1 VRLALHRL
9 IEWAST
15 GSEMITLDVSGKPS
29 DLAIPDDTPF
39 VWTLRDVLSMTGTR
53 FGCGTGLC
61 GGCTIYID
69 GQPTRSCITPV
80 SSAVGKRIITIEVIR
95 PRQGFTT
102 AYPGSPTACAIAM
115 L

>member
-1 VRLALHRL
+1 MV
-9 IEWAST
+9 
-15 GSEMITLDVSGKPS
+15 TLNVPS
-29 DLAIPDDTPF
+29 DLAIPCEMPF
-39 VWTLRDVLSMTGTR
+39 VWTLRDVLSMTGTG

-95 PRQGFTT
+95 PRQG
-102 AYPGSPTACAIAM
+102 AYPSSPMPCAIAM
-115 L
+115 S